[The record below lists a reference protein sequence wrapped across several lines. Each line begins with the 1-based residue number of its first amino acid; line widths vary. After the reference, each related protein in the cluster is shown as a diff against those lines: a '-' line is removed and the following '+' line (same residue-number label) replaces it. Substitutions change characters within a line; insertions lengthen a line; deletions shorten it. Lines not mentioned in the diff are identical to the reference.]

1 MGLRFLTSVFTIA
14 LCICLLS
21 PRSAIHAQEASFG
34 FARLKYGDGNPNP
47 RPNSLKPLREFIVG
61 RTSLEINAAVPLV
74 SIESPEIFNYPLLIW
89 SGDREFSPLSENALN
104 NLATYLRF
112 GGFIFAEDVQ
122 GSPGLGFDL
131 SFRREMEKMFPKNA
145 LQPLDKEHTVFR
157 SFFLAGSVSGRLAR
171 ADALEGLK
179 IQQRTVL
186 IYSMND
192 LQGAWSKDV
201 YGNYEYDTKPL
212 GDLQRLGAFRLGTNI
227 VLYALCDDYKKD
239 ALHMNYILS
248 RRKGP

>member
-1 MGLRFLTSVFTIA
+1 MQKRLPKLLLLGLMACGAAFFGFPA
-14 LCICLLS
+14 LG
-21 PRSAIHAQEASFG
+21 QESSFN
-34 FARLKYGDGNPNP
+34 FARLNYPGGNANP

-61 RTSLEINAAVPLV
+61 RTSLEINAAVPSV
-74 SIESPEIFNYPLLIW
+74 SVESQDIFNYPFLIW
-89 SGDREFSPLSENALN
+89 SGDREFPPLSERAID
-104 NLATYLRF
+104 NLSAYLHF

-131 SFRREMEKMFPKNA
+131 SFRTEIEKIIPKER

-157 SFFLAGSVSGRLAR
+157 SFFLASSVSGRLAR
-171 ADALEGLK
+171 SNVLEGLK

-186 IYSMND
+186 VYSMND

-201 YGNYEYDTKPL
+201 YGNYEYDTKPQ
-212 GDLQRLGAFRLGTNI
+212 GDLQRQGAFRLGTNI

-248 RRKGP
+248 RRRGP